1 MNVGFIGLG
10 RMGQGM
16 AGCILDAGH
25 DLLVYDPEPEQLQV
39 LHGAGAGIAKTILEV
54 TRDRDVIISMLP
66 SDAVLHAVVNGPG
79 ALLDSMPAGM
89 IHMAMGTHSVAQI
102 RLVNDAHGEAGQL
115 FIAAPVL
122 GRPDL
127 AAQGKLSIVP
137 AGPVDAVE
145 SMQPL
150 YEAMGRQTFNAGTH
164 PQSSTAVKV
173 ANNFML
179 GTAIESMGEAFS
191 LIRKLGVEPALFLE
205 VLLKGLFGSLAYE
218 IYGPMIA
225 NQSWDSYGATAT
237 IGLKDADLVVAAAA
251 TADVPMPSVHIWRE
265 HLLAAIEHGEAQL
278 DWAVMARQQFR
289 NSGLEG
295 NG

>member
-1 MNVGFIGLG
+1 MKVGFIGLG

-16 AGCILDAGH
+16 AGCILGAGH
-25 DLLVYDPEPEQLQV
+25 DLLVYDPVAEQLEA
-39 LHGAGAGIAKTILEV
+39 LRTAGAVVAGSIQEV
-54 TRDRDVIISMLP
+54 TRERDVIISMLP
-66 SDAVLHAVVNGPG
+66 SDPVLDAVVSGPEG
-79 ALLDSMPAGM
+79 LLNSMPPGM

-102 RLVNDAHGEAGQL
+102 RAVNSIHGEAGQL

-137 AGPVDAVE
+137 AGPADAVDH
-145 SMQPL
+145 MQPL
-150 YEAMGRQTFNAGTH
+150 FAAMGRQTFNAGTH

-191 LIRKLGVEPALFLE
+191 LVRKLEVDPALFLE
-205 VLLKGLFGSLAYE
+205 VLLKGLFGSVAFE

-225 NQSWDSYGATAT
+225 HQSWDSHGATAT
-237 IGLKDADLVVAAAA
+237 IGLKDADLVVA
-251 TADVPMPSVHIWRE
+251 TAETANISMPSVHIWRE
-265 HLLAAIEHGEAQL
+265 HLLAAIEHGEGQL

-289 NSGLEG
+289 NSGLE
-295 NG
+295 

>member
-10 RMGQGM
+10 RMGHGM
-16 AGCILDAGH
+16 AGRILAAGH
-25 DLLVYDPEPEQLQV
+25 DLLVCDQVPEQLRSLQS
-39 LHGAGAGIAKTILEV
+39 AGAAIAESIQDV
-54 TRDRDVIISMLP
+54 TRDRVVVISMLP
-66 SDAVLHAVVNGPG
+66 SDAALDAVVTGPG
-79 ALLDSMPAGM
+79 ALRDSMPAGM

-102 RLVNDAHGEAGQL
+102 CSANDTHAEAGQV

-127 AAQGKLSIVP
+127 AAQGLLSIVP
-137 AGPVDAVE
+137 AGPTAAVE
-145 SMQPL
+145 KMQPL
-150 YEAMGRQTFNAGTH
+150 FDAMGRQSFNAGTH

-191 LIRKLGVEPALFLE
+191 LVRKLGVDPDLFLE
-205 VLLKGLFGSLAYE
+205 VLLKGLFGSKAFE

-225 NQSWDSYGATAT
+225 AQQWDSHGATAT
-237 IGLKDADLVVAAAA
+237 IGLKDADLVLATAE
-251 TADVPMPSVHIWRE
+251 TADVPMPSVHVWRE
-265 HLLAAIEHGEAQL
+265 HLLQAIEHGEAQL

-289 NSGLEG
+289 NSGLEPDE
-295 NG
+295 